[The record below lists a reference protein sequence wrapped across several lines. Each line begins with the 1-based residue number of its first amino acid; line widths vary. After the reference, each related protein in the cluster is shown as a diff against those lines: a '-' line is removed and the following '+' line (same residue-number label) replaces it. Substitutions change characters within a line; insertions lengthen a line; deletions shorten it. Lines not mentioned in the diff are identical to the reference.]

1 MIVFDL
7 RCHKDHVF
15 EAWFAS
21 SEAFD
26 EQSMAGA
33 VACPLCGSAK
43 VIKALMAPAVAGTKK
58 SDKPAERAEAPA
70 PAPQATYFNALKE
83 LREHVEKTCD
93 YVGPKFAEE
102 ARKMHYGE
110 SEKRNIYGEATEKQ
124 ADRLRE
130 EGVDCHQIPWLPNQ
144 DA

>member
-15 EAWFAS
+15 EAWFANS
-21 SEAFD
+21 DAFE
-26 EQSMAGA
+26 EQSTAGA
-33 VACPLCGSAK
+33 VVCPLCGSAK
-43 VIKALMAPAVAGTKK
+43 VSKALMAPAVAGTRKA
-58 SDKPAERAEAPA
+58 DAPPARDDAP
-70 PAPQATYFNALKE
+70 PQQQAMYFNALKE

-93 YVGPKFAEE
+93 YVGPNFAEE

-110 SEKRNIYGEATEKQ
+110 AEKRNIYGEATDKQ
-124 ADRLRE
+124 ADTLRE
-130 EGVDCHQIPWLPNQ
+130 EGVDCHRIPWLPNQ